1 MDDAAARMRAAFLR
15 QAPAPKLDAA
25 FDCLPWRRPVLVCGL
40 TEQDVSR
47 SAGLPGPSGRE
58 LWVIPEKQLGLLHI
72 GPDQEMA
79 LDRDS
84 FIGQNF
90 IKLEEVLVLTK
101 HMIHSKMQLIFK
113 NNYK

>member
-1 MDDAAARMRAAFLR
+1 MSQSRVGGGGCGYFVDSKPLSMDDAAARMRAAFLR

-58 LWVIPEKQLGLLHI
+58 L
-72 GPDQEMA
+72 
-79 LDRDS
+79 
-84 FIGQNF
+84 
-90 IKLEEVLVLTK
+90 
-101 HMIHSKMQLIFK
+101 
-113 NNYK
+113 